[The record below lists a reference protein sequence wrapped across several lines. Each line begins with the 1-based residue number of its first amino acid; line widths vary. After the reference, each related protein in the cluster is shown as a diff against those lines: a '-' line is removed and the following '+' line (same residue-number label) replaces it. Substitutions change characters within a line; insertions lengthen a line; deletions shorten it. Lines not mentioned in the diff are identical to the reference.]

1 MVLAPFGANFTCHR
15 YDLYPNTSYCDQIAE
30 EGDEDSSHP
39 PVIHVN
45 LDVKLLLL
53 LREIHYLSQEPFNIK
68 LTGQARELLRNTSS
82 EELRVTATRLETTV
96 SKYSTVMRTMTSYE
110 QPLFERLLA
119 KIDHVSLKSVGSLCP
134 SPTGLPV
141 LPGSP
146 RSMDRGEPGSTGG

>member
-1 MVLAPFGANFTCHR
+1 MSPYKTWPH
-15 YDLYPNTSYCDQIAE
+15 TQIAE
-30 EGDEDSSHP
+30 EGDEDSSRP

-119 KIDHVSLKSVGSLCP
+119 KIDHVSL
-134 SPTGLPV
+134 
-141 LPGSP
+141 
-146 RSMDRGEPGSTGG
+146 E